1 MRKPDRLHNL
11 GFSMIELTVAT
22 AIYSIGLSGISIMML
37 AAVGGTN
44 GAQHQTTAV
53 TQAGSLAEMIA
64 MNPAA
69 VGHYINPL
77 AANEDSCVAGRCSP
91 DEMAALNMNFWQTQ
105 VQRELPAGEGL
116 VCRDST
122 ADDGNAL
129 DPSCDGNGGLV
140 IKVFWQDNRHRQDEG
155 DGVRRF
161 VSRLPW

>member
-1 MRKPDRLHNL
+1 MRKPNRFHSF

-22 AIYSIGLSGISIMML
+22 AIFSIGLSGISIMML

-53 TQAGSLAEMIA
+53 AQASSLAEMIA
-64 MNPAA
+64 MNSDA
-69 VGHYINPL
+69 VGHYINPVP
-77 AANEDSCVAGRCSP
+77 ASAGSCITGPCSP
-91 DEMAALNMNFWQTQ
+91 DEMAALNMNFWQAQ
-105 VQRELPAGEGL
+105 LHRDLPAGEGL

-122 ADDGNAL
+122 ADDGNMS

-140 IKVFWQDNRHRQDEG
+140 IKVFWQDTRHKQDQD
-155 DGVRRF
+155 DGMRRF